1 MTDQSLSLA
10 VKPIIRYP
18 REAQVGR
25 TYLMTIDLQPEET
38 FEWQYE
44 EEEYPV
50 YCKADSDSFN
60 SQSIGEP
67 VVILHRFGGSYG
79 EAKFLLTAHSD
90 EMEGEIRIA
99 LVNKWG
105 VPIKTFQLS
114 PINIE
119 RKNLS
124 SSSVAEPILNSEL
137 TQEPTQRFTSQ
148 EIYHSGILLIGG
160 SEDKIHGRVI
170 LYNFF
175 QQAGGMD
182 ARIAVISF
190 QSRESERTGRRY
202 RTIFEEMGAREI
214 QVIEI
219 PMQEL
224 SGHFGPVSYL
234 EECSGIFISSDD
246 LGISVSDRDARIPS
260 SDIQILE
267 YGQLANSPILDQ
279 IHRRLAERNI
289 ALAITGT
296 AMDAVGDVMLTKIAG
311 GESPNSSLAEMGRGL
326 GFMPGIIFGSYFHQR
341 RRMAQLLSALAVTP
355 DNIAFGVDEDT
366 CASLLE
372 DDVTFQ
378 VLGKGA
384 VTVIDSSNSTYP
396 NLDDALLSSPL
407 SLHNLQVHILSEGDR
422 YNLRERTALSPEGH
436 RSSSNQIATLNRQN
450 ILPNTHSAIML
461 IGGAE
466 DKVHGREILHN
477 FFVRSRSTDARIA
490 IIPCASREP
499 VIIGEHYR
507 TIFEEMGAREIEVLD
522 VREREQ
528 GADSTWLEF
537 VQNCTGIFMPGG
549 DQLRLCGLLA
559 DTPLMDIIR
568 QRAQLGEVTLA
579 AVSASANAI
588 GYYMVAGGGSGEP
601 PNRSLVDMTSG
612 LGLIPEIIADCHF
625 HNRNRITRLISAMAA
640 YPDKLGIGIDEDT
653 CVIVQGDENFQ
664 VIGTGIV
671 TIVDPLNLSY
681 TNYPNVDSTETLSLH
696 NLRVHLLS
704 HGEGYDLSHHSPINS
719 KTQSTSYEESSTSAS
734 IEELRDCIR
743 NHEDSLERIR
753 ALRTLSESYLSD
765 PETLL
770 ILKACAQEDRSLTV
784 RDAAIREIS
793 KYWKDDPG
801 LYRLESYLANLQNL
815 LTLLSTDNFLI
826 ESQISS
832 ALLESLPGETVTS
845 YEIPDDNNEG
855 RIHQVG
861 EVTELQLN
869 IQSAECLDNYRLRIL
884 FSLKVECVLNY
895 GIYKAD
901 YYALDDHKTA
911 SISISELND
920 HYFDAEEEYPVR
932 VEGTIL
938 VESHLDE
945 EEVSELSEDEVHDLL
960 VDADVSIERITS
972 IEVIE

>member
-1 MTDQSLSLA
+1 MTDQLLSIA

-25 TYLMTIDLQPEET
+25 TYLMTIDLQTEET

-90 EMEGEIRIA
+90 EMEGEIRIT

-114 PINIE
+114 SISIKRE
-119 RKNLS
+119 YLS
-124 SSSVAEPILNSEL
+124 SSNTTELILNSEAAQEPSQKS
-137 TQEPTQRFTSQ
+137 TQEFYPAS
-148 EIYHSGILLIGG
+148 ILLIGG
-160 SEDKIHGRVI
+160 SEDKVHQRQI
-170 LYNFF
+170 LQNFF
-175 QQAGGMD
+175 QQAGGID

-190 QSRESERTGRRY
+190 KSQKSVEPGEIY
-202 RTIFEEMGAREI
+202 RAIFEEMGAREV
-214 QVIEI
+214 QVINI
-219 PMQEL
+219 SMQGQSER
-224 SGHFGPVSYL
+224 FAQDSYL

-296 AMDAVGDVMLTKIAG
+296 AMDAVGDVMLTKIAS

-384 VTVIDSSNSTYP
+384 VTVIDSSNSTYS

-450 ILPNTHSAIML
+450 ILSNTHPAIML

-466 DKVHGREILHN
+466 DKVHGREILHS
-477 FFVRSRSTDARIA
+477 FFSRSGSADARIA

-499 VIIGEHYR
+499 AIIGERYLN
-507 TIFEEMGAREIEVLD
+507 IFTEMGAEGIEILD
-522 VREREQ
+522 IRDREQ
-528 GADSTWLEF
+528 CEDPLMQSYVE
-537 VQNCTGIFMPGG
+537 NCTGVFMTGG

-559 DTPLMDIIR
+559 DTPLMNTVC
-568 QRAQLGEVTLA
+568 QRAQRGEITLA
-579 AVSASANAI
+579 GTSAGAAVM
-588 GYYMVAGGGSGEP
+588 GHYMIAGGGSGES
-601 PNRSLVDMTSG
+601 PNRSLVDITVG
-612 LGLIPEIIADCHF
+612 FGIIPEVIVDSNF
-625 HNRNRITRLISAMAA
+625 HNRNRMARLMSAIAA
-640 YPDKLGIGIDEDT
+640 CPDRMGIGIDEDS
-653 CVIVQGDENFQ
+653 CALFEGDGTLQ
-664 VIGTGIV
+664 VIGEGSV
-671 TIVDPLNLSY
+671 TILDPAKLSY
-681 TNYPNVDSTETLSLH
+681 TNQPSVGATDTLSLH
-696 NLRVHLLS
+696 NLCVHLLS
-704 HGEGYDLSHHSPINS
+704 HGEGYDLRHHSPINS

-734 IEELRDCIR
+734 MEELRDCIR

-770 ILKACAQEDRSLTV
+770 ILRACAQEDRSLIV
-784 RDAAIREIS
+784 RDAAVREIS
-793 KYWKDDPG
+793 KYWKDDPD

-884 FSLKVECVLNY
+884 LSLKVKCVLNY
-895 GIYKAD
+895 TIYKAD

-920 HYFDAEEEYPVR
+920 HYFDAEEEYPIR
-932 VEGTIL
+932 VEGAIL

-945 EEVSELSEDEVHDLL
+945 EEASELSEDDMHDLL
-960 VDADVSIERITS
+960 MDAHVSIERITS